1 MNSPKVFFSDL
12 DRTLIFSR
20 KFVKEEIS
28 SVVVERKEGKP
39 LSYMTKEA
47 MSLLQQL
54 RREVLFIPVSTRTW
68 GTMTRI
74 DFIQQDIPEVMVCDN
89 GAYIYLHGKK
99 DETWERHVASK
110 RDTHATPVVSLETE
124 VRDMFLGIGLKDVV
138 NRDNLY
144 LVLKFNEMTWE
155 IRQMLEILHLSLRKR
170 GYRVEVNSKKAYVLP
185 NYITKENAV
194 LYLIEQHAWKFT
206 VSAGDSYMDAGMLR
220 ATQYA
225 IAPKHKSFEEDFM
238 IITNQEGIKAGE
250 EILHLVQHICRYK

>member
-1 MNSPKVFFSDL
+1 MKSSKVFFSDL

-20 KFVKEEIS
+20 KFVKKENSI
-28 SVVVERKEGKP
+28 VVVERKGEKP
-39 LSYMTKEA
+39 ISYMTKEA

-68 GTMTRI
+68 DEITRI
-74 DFIQQDIPEVMVCDN
+74 DFIHQDIPDIIVCDN

-99 DETWERHVASK
+99 DATWEQHVASK
-110 RDTHATPVVSLETE
+110 RDTHATPVASLETE
-124 VRDMFLGIGLKDVV
+124 VRDMFLDRGLKDVV

-155 IRQMLEILHLSLRKR
+155 IRQMLEILYFSLRKK

-194 LYLIEQHAWKFT
+194 QYLMEKHAWKFT
-206 VSAGDSYMDAGMLR
+206 VSAGDSYMDVGMLR